1 LRLRVF
7 AALELS
13 PELQQKLAQ
22 LQDGFEAVLPTRS
35 VRWVRAG
42 GIHLT
47 LKFYGDVEAE
57 RLPEL
62 QAGLGRAARAAVP
75 MRLAVEGLGVFP
87 NASQP
92 TVIWTGVN
100 GELEPLRRLQ
110 AAVEQE
116 ALALGFKPEE
126 RDYNPHLTLGRVNF
140 GVRPR
145 DVGRLIDVLAQS
157 RAKHL
162 GDFMPEQL
170 SLMSSELR
178 AGGSVYTQLYAAP
191 LALV

>member
-35 VRWVRAG
+35 VRWVRAE

-145 DVGRLIDVLAQS
+145 DLGRLIDVLAQS
-157 RAKHL
+157 KAKHL

-170 SLMSSELR
+170 SLISSELR

>member
-22 LQDGFEAVLPTRS
+22 LQDGFEAVLPPQS
-35 VRWVRAG
+35 VRWVRTE

-62 QAGLGRAARAAVP
+62 QAGLGRAARAAAP

-87 NASQP
+87 NASRP
-92 TVIWTGVN
+92 TVIWAGVN

-140 GVRPR
+140 GVRPP

-157 RAKHL
+157 SAKHF